1 MRTFLNRLK
10 YWSARLLTLLVLLLM
25 LTGESPGTQ
34 DQIVRLKQLSGS
46 LRFNFITWEIKA
58 LARKAAYGLFAPQR
72 FMDDEDRAALV
83 LTYLG
88 HVAEAQSLNAAIERN
103 YINPEISDPAQATA
117 EQRAALTALRQRIQA
132 EAPLAEAILGE
143 QVSQVLA
150 EGGFGLLAQISP
162 PVSGTYTPL
171 PYLLI
176 VSPRSRIETM
186 LQVELVAGLDAEQQ
200 QGLES
205 RIESA
210 ETDLSTLV
218 TGIGGLSAYP
228 AMLLETSNLEWAAD
242 VIAHEWTHHYLMR
255 APLGWL
261 YTQSEDARTIN
272 ETAASLLGEWAGQEV
287 LRRFY
292 TAFLEQEKAL
302 PEPLILPPRDDDA
315 PLEAFDY
322 RAVMRETRVT
332 ADQLLEEQRIEEAE
346 AYMEERRQYLVAQG
360 YRIRRLNQA
369 YFAFHGAYASQ
380 PGATGEDLTGPAVR
394 RLWAI
399 SASPGDFI
407 RRIGWAT
414 TTEAVETLTT
424 RVAKRA
430 GGRAPLNW
438 RALPAPGQKPG
449 HRSAHNSSE
458 LMEMEIYAGC
468 ATRLSTLWYNRSSM
482 HSKSNNLAGLCAW
495 SNDKN
500 RGNFA

>member
-1 MRTFLNRLK
+1 MRTFLNHLG
-10 YWSARLLTLLVLLLM
+10 YWFARLLTLLLLLLM
-25 LTGESPGTQ
+25 LTGEGPSTQ
-34 DQIVRLKQLSGS
+34 SQIVRLKQLSGAQ
-46 LRFNFITWEIKA
+46 RFDFFTWEIEA
-58 LARKAAYGLFAPQR
+58 LARKMAYGLFAPQR
-72 FMDDEDRAALV
+72 FMGDEDRAALV
-83 LTYLG
+83 LSYLER
-88 HVAEAQSLNAAIERN
+88 VAEAQRLSSAIERS
-103 YINPEISDPAQATA
+103 YANPEISNPAQATA
-117 EQRAALTALRQRIQA
+117 EQRAALAALRQHLQA

-143 QVSQVLA
+143 QVSQVLV
-150 EGGFGLLAQISP
+150 EGGFGLLAQIVP

-176 VSPRSRIETM
+176 VSPRSHIETM
-186 LQVELVAGLDAEQQ
+186 LQVELVAGLDAEEQQ
-200 QGLES
+200 SLEA

-242 VIAHEWTHHYLMR
+242 VIAHEWTHHFLMG
-255 APLGWL
+255 APLGWV

-287 LRRFY
+287 VRRFY
-292 TAFLEQEKAL
+292 AAFLDQEKAL
-302 PEPLILPPRDDDA
+302 PEPLTLPPRDGDA
-315 PLEAFDY
+315 PLEAFDF
-322 RAVMRETRVT
+322 RAMMRETRVT
-332 ADQLLEEQRIEEAE
+332 ADQLLEEQRIAEAE

-414 TTEAVETLTT
+414 TVKAVEALTT

-430 GGRAPLNW
+430 SA
-438 RALPAPGQKPG
+438 ALP
-449 HRSAHNSSE
+449 
-458 LMEMEIYAGC
+458 
-468 ATRLSTLWYNRSSM
+468 
-482 HSKSNNLAGLCAW
+482 
-495 SNDKN
+495 
-500 RGNFA
+500 